1 MIKIILVDDHDI
13 VRAGIKRLLENQFN
27 IDVIGDFGKGETA
40 YQFIRDNDVDL
51 VVMDLSMPGKGG
63 IESTRQIKKQF
74 PKINILILSMHDNP
88 TMAKKVLDAG
98 ATGYILK
105 NDIADDLINAI
116 NKVSNSEVVF
126 SRTIEK
132 SLKTISNSIL
142 SKLNDKELEILTSLA
157 KGNDLKNIADDINI
171 SYKTAANYQTSI
183 KQKLELKTSV
193 DLYRVAKDNGLV
205 Q

>member
-1 MIKIILVDDHDI
+1 MINLIIVDDHDI
-13 VRAGIKRLLENQFN
+13 VRAGLKRLLENQEN
-27 IDVIGDFGKGETA
+27 IDVIGDFGTGETA
-40 YQFIRDNDVDL
+40 YEFIRKNEVDV

-74 PKINILILSMHDNP
+74 PKINILILSMHDNS
-88 TMAKKVLDAG
+88 TMAKKVMDAG

-116 NKVSNSEVVF
+116 YSVSKSEVIF
-126 SRTIEK
+126 SRAIEK
-132 SLKTISNSIL
+132 SMKSSDESIL
-142 SKLNDKELEILTSLA
+142 KKLNDRELEILAELA
-157 KGNDLKNIADDINI
+157 KGNDLKNIANDLSI

-193 DLYRVAKDNGLV
+193 DLYRVAKDNDIV

>member
-1 MIKIILVDDHDI
+1 MINLIIVDDHDI
-13 VRAGIKRLLENQFN
+13 VRAGLKRLLENQEN
-27 IDVIGDFGKGETA
+27 IDVIGDFGTGETA
-40 YQFIRDNDVDL
+40 YEFIRKNEVDV

-74 PKINILILSMHDNP
+74 PKINILILSMHDNS
-88 TMAKKVLDAG
+88 TMAKKVMDAG

-116 NKVSNSEVVF
+116 YSVSKSEVIF
-126 SRTIEK
+126 SRAIEK
-132 SLKTISNSIL
+132 SMKSSDESIL
-142 SKLNDKELEILTSLA
+142 KKLNDRELEILAELA
-157 KGNDLKNIADDINI
+157 KGNDLKNIANDLSI

-193 DLYRVAKDNGLV
+193 DIYRVAKDNDIV

>member
-1 MIKIILVDDHDI
+1 MINLIIVDDHDI
-13 VRAGIKRLLENQFN
+13 VRAGLKRLLENQEN
-27 IDVIGDFGKGETA
+27 IDVVGDFGTGEIA
-40 YQFIRDNDVDL
+40 YEFIRKNEVDV
-51 VVMDLSMPGKGG
+51 VIMDLSMPGKGG

-88 TMAKKVLDAG
+88 TMAKKAMDAG

-116 NKVSNSEVVF
+116 STVSNSKIIF

-132 SLKTISNSIL
+132 SLKAPNENSL
-142 SKLNDKELEILTSLA
+142 NLLNDKELEIFIALA
-157 KGNDLKNIADDINI
+157 KGNDLKNIANDINI

-183 KQKLELKTSV
+183 KQKLKFKTSV
-193 DLYRVAKDNGLV
+193 DLYRIAKDNGLV
-205 Q
+205 D

>member
-1 MIKIILVDDHDI
+1 MINLVIVDDHDI
-13 VRAGIKRLLENQFN
+13 VRAGLKRLLENQEN
-27 IDVIGDFGKGETA
+27 IEVVGDFGTGEIA
-40 YQFIRDNDVDL
+40 YEFIRKNNVDV
-51 VVMDLSMPGKGG
+51 VIMDLSMPGKGG

-88 TMAKKVLDAG
+88 TMAKKVMDAG

-116 NKVSNSEVVF
+116 YCVNKSEIIF

-132 SLKTISNSIL
+132 SLESSNESIL
-142 SKLNDKELEILTSLA
+142 NKLNDKELEILSALA
-157 KGNDLKNIADDINI
+157 KGNDLKNIANDINI

-183 KQKLELKTSV
+183 KQKLKLKTSM
-193 DLYRVAKDNGLV
+193 DLYRIAKDNGLV
-205 Q
+205 E

>member
-1 MIKIILVDDHDI
+1 MTAVVGGTRKNNVD
-13 VRAGIKRLLENQFN
+13 V
-27 IDVIGDFGKGETA
+27 VI
-40 YQFIRDNDVDL
+40 
-51 VVMDLSMPGKGG
+51 MDLSMPGKGG

-88 TMAKKVLDAG
+88 TMAKKVMDAG

-116 NKVSNSEVVF
+116 YCVNKSEIIF

-132 SLKTISNSIL
+132 SLESSNESIL
-142 SKLNDKELEILTSLA
+142 NKLNDKELEILSALA
-157 KGNDLKNIADDINI
+157 KGNDLKNIANDINI

-183 KQKLELKTSV
+183 KQKLKLKTSM
-193 DLYRVAKDNGLV
+193 DLYRIAKDNGLV
-205 Q
+205 E

>member
-1 MIKIILVDDHDI
+1 M
-13 VRAGIKRLLENQFN
+13 
-27 IDVIGDFGKGETA
+27 
-40 YQFIRDNDVDL
+40 
-51 VVMDLSMPGKGG
+51 
-63 IESTRQIKKQF
+63 
-74 PKINILILSMHDNP
+74 
-88 TMAKKVLDAG
+88 
-98 ATGYILK
+98 
-105 NDIADDLINAI
+105 
-116 NKVSNSEVVF
+116 
-126 SRTIEK
+126 
-132 SLKTISNSIL
+132 KTISDSIL

>member
-1 MIKIILVDDHDI
+1 MINIVIVDDHDI
-13 VRAGIKRLLENQFN
+13 VRAGLKRLLENQEN
-27 IDVIGDFGKGETA
+27 IEVVGDFGTGEIA
-40 YQFIRDNDVDL
+40 YEFIRKNNVDV
-51 VVMDLSMPGKGG
+51 VIMDLSMPGKGG

-88 TMAKKVLDAG
+88 TMAKKVMDAG

-116 NKVSNSEVVF
+116 YCVNKSEIIF

-132 SLKTISNSIL
+132 SLESSNESIL
-142 SKLNDKELEILTSLA
+142 NKLNDKELEILSALA
-157 KGNDLKNIADDINI
+157 KGNDLKNIANDINI

-183 KQKLELKTSV
+183 KQKLKLKTSM
-193 DLYRVAKDNGLV
+193 DLYRIAKDNGLV
-205 Q
+205 E